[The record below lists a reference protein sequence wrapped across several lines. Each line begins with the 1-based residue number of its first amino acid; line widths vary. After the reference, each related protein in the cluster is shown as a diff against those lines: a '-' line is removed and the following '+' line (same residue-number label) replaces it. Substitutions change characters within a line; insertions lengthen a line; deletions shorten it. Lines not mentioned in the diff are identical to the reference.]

1 MSHELTIRE
10 TGHVEMAY
18 TGETPWHDL
27 GQELQPGAPIEE
39 WITAAGMDWRVLRAK
54 VRYATTR
61 DPATL
66 LREWPDQHV
75 FFRSDTGAPLGIGS
89 DRFQLVQPRAT
100 LEFFRDLVE
109 AAGFELSTAGTL
121 FGGRKFWSL
130 AKTNREAIVIDKRDK
145 VRAHLL
151 LATSCDGSMATEA
164 KYVATQVVC
173 NNTLRLASSETGALK
188 VRVTHRSVF
197 DPVAVKRELG
207 IEAATSAFDRTVTA
221 MRRMAET
228 RMSHE
233 AMILATCGLFHPNY
247 AECDTARKDQILRTK
262 PVEPVARTA
271 CDETTR
277 HRGLDGTHGTVYGWL
292 NAVTE
297 YIDHSAVAKGGYK
310 TDNRLDSAWF
320 GRGAAVKDHAFA
332 MAGHIVANHAEN
344 GGLQSAVRSVNEW
357 IARHS

>member
-10 TGHVEMAY
+10 TGKVEMAY
-18 TGETPWHDL
+18 VGTTPWHGL

-39 WITAAGMDWRVLRAK
+39 WITAAGMDWRVLRSR

-61 DPATL
+61 DENAPLHA
-66 LREWPDQHV
+66 WDDQHV
-75 FFRSDTGAPLGIGS
+75 FFRSDTGAPLGLGS

-100 LEFFRDLVE
+100 LEFFRDLTD

-130 AKTNREAIVIDKRDK
+130 AKANREATVIDKRDK

-151 LATSCDGSMATEA
+151 LATACDGSMATEA

-173 NNTLRLASSETGALK
+173 NNTLRLASSETGALR

-197 DPVAVKRELG
+197 DPTTVKRELG
-207 IEAATSAFDRTVTA
+207 IEAAMSAFDQTVTA

-228 RMSHE
+228 RMSND
-233 AMILATCGLFHPNY
+233 AMILATCGLFHPDY
-247 AECDTARKDQILRTK
+247 ASQDTKRKDQILRTK
-262 PVEPVARTA
+262 PVEPVARMA
-271 CDETTR
+271 CDQATL
-277 HRGLDGTHGTVYGWL
+277 HRGMDGTSGTAYGWL

-297 YIDHSAVAKGGYK
+297 YVDHNAVAKGEDK
-310 TDNRLDSAWF
+310 ASNRLNSAWF
-320 GRGAAVKDHAFA
+320 GHGLATKDRAFA
-332 MAGHIVANHAEN
+332 MAEHIVANHAEN
-344 GGLQSAVRSVNEW
+344 GGLQSAVQSVNDW
-357 IARHS
+357 ITKHS